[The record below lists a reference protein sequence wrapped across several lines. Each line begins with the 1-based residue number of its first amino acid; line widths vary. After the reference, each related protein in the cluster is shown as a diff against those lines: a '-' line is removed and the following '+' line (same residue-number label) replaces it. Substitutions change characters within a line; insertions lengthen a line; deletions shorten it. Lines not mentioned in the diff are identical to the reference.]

1 MLKMK
6 RFLKI
11 LILGAAVVSAAACSK
26 SRAEQ
31 MKLAE
36 KLQID
41 CTPEVLALVG
51 DQIPVDLAV
60 TYPDGYFHPK
70 AILEVTPVLVYAGGE
85 EQKGPTFTYQGEKV
99 LDNYK
104 VVAKTGGTVREH
116 FAFDYEEGMEQ
127 AYLELRG
134 VARYKDKEIAIP
146 AVKVADGTVVT
157 QLLAEAGGEYS
168 YKKDN
173 YQAVLHEQAE
183 GQVMYDY
190 NSAAIKGS
198 ELRSRSIKELQAA
211 LEAIGADP
219 RYTVK
224 GTSVVAYASPE
235 GGEAYNAK
243 LSDKRA
249 ASAQKA
255 WSKVTGEKAP
265 DNLEVRSIGQD
276 WEGFRE
282 AVENSDIEDKDLI
295 LRVLSMYSDPA
306 VRESEIK
313 NMSKV
318 YTEIN
323 KNVFPEL
330 RRARF
335 ITELDYQNFSDE
347 ELVELS
353 KQAIDV
359 LDEEGL
365 LRVAS
370 IADNASRKA
379 ELYEKAVQKY
389 ASDRARFN
397 LAALALDDRRPDAAA
412 KYLDAIKDQDADVLN
427 ARGVV
432 ELQRGDRKRAAEW
445 FRKAGTDE
453 ARVNL
458 GLVDLLDGNYD
469 AAARELE
476 GTRGVN
482 GAIASLLAG
491 RLDEAEARVTC
502 HCARAEYVRAIIAAR
517 KGDAEGVREH
527 LAGVEAKSK
536 ALYEKA
542 RKDVEFA
549 KFR

>member
-1 MLKMK
+1 MK
-6 RFLKI
+6 NIFKI
-11 LILGAAVVSAAACSK
+11 ILLGTAMVAAASCSK
-26 SRAEQ
+26 SLSEQ

-36 KLQID
+36 NVQIE

-51 DQIPVDLAV
+51 DQIPVDLTV

-70 AILEVTPVLVYAGGE
+70 AILEVTPVLVYGGGE
-85 EQKGPTFTYQGEKV
+85 EQKGPTFVYQGEKV
-99 LDNYK
+99 LDNFK
-104 VVAKTGGTVREH
+104 VVYKTGGTVKEH
-116 FAFDYEEGMEQ
+116 FAFNYADGVEQ

-146 AVKVADGTVVT
+146 AVKVADGTIVT
-157 QLLAEAGGEYS
+157 QRLAETEGYFS

-190 NSAAIKGS
+190 NSSTIKGS
-198 ELRSRSIKELQAA
+198 ELRSQSIKELQAA
-211 LEAIGADP
+211 LAAIEADP

-235 GGEAYNAK
+235 GGQAYNAK
-243 LSDKRA
+243 LSDQRA
-249 ASAQKA
+249 ASAEKA
-255 WSKVTGEKAP
+255 WSQVTGDKNAP

-282 AVENSDIEDKDLI
+282 AVAKSDIEDKALI

-306 VRESEIK
+306 VRENEIK

-335 ITELDYQNFSDE
+335 ITEMDYQNFTDE

-353 KQAIDV
+353 RSAIDL

-370 IADNASRKA
+370 ITTDASRKTV
-379 ELYEKAVQKY
+379 LYNKAVNKFD
-389 ASDRARFN
+389 SDRARFN
-397 LAALALDDRRPDAAA
+397 LAAMALDDERPDAAA
-412 KYLDAIKDQDADVLN
+412 RQLDAIKAQDADVLN

-432 ELQRGDRKRAAEW
+432 ELQRGDRKAAADW
-445 FRKAGTDE
+445 FRKAGTAE
-453 ARVNL
+453 SKANL
-458 GLVDLLDGNYD
+458 GLIELMEGRYD
-469 AAARELE
+469 AAAKQLA
-476 GTRGVN
+476 GTKGVN

-491 RLDEAEARVTC
+491 NLDEAEARVTC
-502 HCARAEYVRAIIAAR
+502 KCGHAEYVRAIIAAR
-517 KGDAEGVREH
+517 KGDADGVKTH
-527 LAGVEAKSK
+527 LANLEAKDK
-536 ALYEKA
+536 QLYEKS
-542 RKDVEFA
+542 RTDIEFA
-549 KFR
+549 KYR

>member
-1 MLKMK
+1 MHM
-6 RFLKI
+6 RNIFKI
-11 LILGAAVVSAAACSK
+11 LVLSAAVAVAAACSQ

-36 KLQID
+36 KLQVR

-51 DQIPVDLAV
+51 DKIPVDLTV

-70 AILEVTPVLVYAGGE
+70 ALLQVTPVLVYAGGE
-85 EQKGPTFTYQGEKV
+85 EQKGPTFVYQGEKV
-99 LDNYK
+99 MDNFK
-104 VVAKTGGTVREH
+104 VVPKSGGSVSEH
-116 FAFDYEEGMEQ
+116 FAFDYEEGVEQ
-127 AYLELRG
+127 AWLELRS
-134 VARYKDKEIAIP
+134 VASYNGRDIAVP
-146 AVKVADGTVVT
+146 AVKVADGTIVT
-157 QLLAEAGGEYS
+157 QLLADAGGAYS

-173 YQAVLHEQAE
+173 YQEVIHEQTE

-190 NSAAIKGS
+190 NSSTIKGS
-198 ELRSRSIKELQAA
+198 ELRSRSIRELQAA
-211 LEAIGADP
+211 LDAIGADP

-235 GGEAYNAK
+235 GGQAYNAK
-243 LSDKRA
+243 LSDQRA

-276 WEGFRE
+276 WEGFKE
-282 AVENSDIEDKDLI
+282 AVENSDLEDKDLI

-306 VRESEIK
+306 VRENEIK

-335 ITELDYQNFSDE
+335 ITEVDYQNFSDA

-353 KQAIDV
+353 QKAIDV

-370 IADNASRKA
+370 ISDDATRKA
-379 ELYEKAVQKY
+379 ELYEKAVQKFG
-389 ASDRARFN
+389 SDRARFN
-397 LAALALDDRRPDAAA
+397 LAALALDAARPDAASR
-412 KYLDAIKDQDADVLN
+412 YLSAIKESDADVLN
-427 ARGVV
+427 AKGVV
-432 ELQRGDRKRAAEW
+432 ELQRGDRKAAAEW
-445 FRKAGTDE
+445 FRKAGTPE
-453 ARVNL
+453 AKANL
-458 GLVDLLDGNYD
+458 GLLELLDGHYD
-469 AAARELE
+469 AAATQLK
-476 GTRGVN
+476 GTGGLN
-482 GAIASLLAG
+482 GALASLLAG
-491 RLDEAEARVTC
+491 RLDEAASRISC
-502 HCARAEYVRAIIAAR
+502 NCARAEYLRAVIAAR
-517 KGDAEGVREH
+517 KGDAAGVQKH
-527 LAGVEAKSK
+527 LANVEAKDK
-536 ALYEKA
+536 RLYEQS

>member
-1 MLKMK
+1 MK
-6 RFLKI
+6 NIFKIFL
-11 LILGAAVVSAAACSK
+11 LFAAVVVAASCGK

-36 KLQID
+36 NVQIT

-51 DQIPVDLAV
+51 DQIPVDLTV

-70 AILEVTPVLVYAGGE
+70 AILEVTPVLVYGGGE
-85 EQKGPTFTYQGEKV
+85 EQKGPTYIYQGEKV
-99 LDNYK
+99 LDNFT
-104 VVAKTGGTVREH
+104 VVPKTGDTVREK
-116 FAFDYEEGMEQ
+116 FAFNYAEGVEQ

-146 AVKVADGTVVT
+146 AVKVADGTIVT
-157 QLLAEAGGEYS
+157 QLLAETEGYYS

-173 YQAVLHEQAE
+173 YQAVLHEQTE

-190 NSAAIKGS
+190 NSSTIKGS
-198 ELRSRSIKELQAA
+198 ELRSQSIKELQAA
-211 LEAIGADP
+211 LAAIEADP
-219 RYTVK
+219 RYTVT

-235 GGEAYNAK
+235 GGQAYNAK
-243 LSDKRA
+243 LSDQRA
-249 ASAQKA
+249 ASAEKA
-255 WSKVTGEKAP
+255 WSQVTGDKNAP

-282 AVENSDIEDKDLI
+282 AVAKSDIEDKALI

-306 VRESEIK
+306 VRENEIK

-335 ITELDYQNFSDE
+335 ITEMDYQNFTDE

-353 KQAIDV
+353 RSAIDL

-370 IADNASRKA
+370 ITTDASRKTV
-379 ELYEKAVQKY
+379 LYNKAVNKFD
-389 ASDRARFN
+389 SDRARFN
-397 LAALALDDRRPDAAA
+397 LAAMALDDERPDAAA
-412 KYLDAIKDQDADVLN
+412 RQLDAIKAQDADVLN

-432 ELQRGDRKRAAEW
+432 ELQRGDNKAAAEW
-445 FRKAGTDE
+445 FRKAGTAE
-453 ARVNL
+453 SKANL
-458 GLVDLLDGNYD
+458 GLIDLMEGRYE
-469 AAARELE
+469 AAAKALA
-476 GTRGVN
+476 GTKGVN

-491 RLDEAEARVTC
+491 NLDEAESRVTC
-502 HCARAEYVRAIIAAR
+502 KCGHAEYVRAIIAAR
-517 KGDAEGVREH
+517 KGDADGVKTH
-527 LAGVEAKSK
+527 LANLEAKDK
-536 ALYEKA
+536 QLYEKS
-542 RKDVEFA
+542 RTDIEFA
-549 KFR
+549 KYR

>member
-1 MLKMK
+1 MK
-6 RFLKI
+6 NITKI
-11 LILGAAVVSAAACSK
+11 LLLCATVVVAAACGK

-36 KLQID
+36 KVQIT

-51 DQIPVDLAV
+51 DKIPVTLTV

-70 AILEVTPVLVYAGGE
+70 ATLEVTPVLVYSSGE

-104 VVAKTGGTVREH
+104 VVPKTGGTVREQ
-116 FAFDYEEGMEQ
+116 FAFDYEEGVEQ
-127 AYLELRG
+127 AHLELRG
-134 VARYKDKEIAIP
+134 VAGYNGKPIAIP
-146 AVKVADGTVVT
+146 AVKVADGTIVT
-157 QLLAEAGGEYS
+157 QLMASAHGSYS
-168 YKKDN
+168 YKKDD
-173 YQAVLHEQAE
+173 YQAVIHEQTE

-190 NSAAIKGS
+190 NSSTIKGS
-198 ELRSRSIKELQAA
+198 ELRSQSIRELQAA
-211 LEAIGADP
+211 LAQIEADP
-219 RYTVK
+219 RYTVT

-235 GGEAYNAK
+235 GGREYNAK
-243 LSDKRA
+243 LSDNRA
-249 ASAQKA
+249 ASAEKA
-255 WSKVTGEKAP
+255 WSKVTGDKNAP

-282 AVENSDIEDKDLI
+282 AIEKSDIEDKELI

-323 KNVFPEL
+323 KSVFPEL

-335 ITELDYQNFSDE
+335 ITEMDYQNFSDE
-347 ELVELS
+347 ELVEMS
-353 KQAIDV
+353 RQAVDV

-370 IADNASRKA
+370 ITEDPARKA
-379 ELYEKAVQKY
+379 ELYNKAVDKFG
-389 ASDRARFN
+389 SDRARFN
-397 LAALALDDRRPDAAA
+397 LAAMALDDERPDAAA
-412 KYLDAIKDQDADVLN
+412 KYLDGIKAQDADVQN
-427 ARGVV
+427 ARGVI
-432 ELQRGDRKRAAEW
+432 ELQRGDRKAAAEW
-445 FRKAGTDE
+445 FRKSGTPE
-453 ARVNL
+453 AKANL
-458 GLVDLLDGNYD
+458 GLLQLLDGNYD
-469 AAARELE
+469 AAAKQLE
-476 GTRGVN
+476 GTGGLN

-491 RLDEAEARVTC
+491 RLDEAEARITC
-502 HCARAEYVRAIIAAR
+502 HCGRAEYLRAIIAAR
-517 KGDAEGVREH
+517 RGDAAGVRSH
-527 LAGVEAKSK
+527 LAGVEAKDK
-536 ALYEKA
+536 RLYEQS

>member
-1 MLKMK
+1 MK
-6 RFLKI
+6 KIVRI
-11 LILGAAVVSAAACSK
+11 LILGAAVVAAAACSK

-36 KLQID
+36 KVQIV
-41 CTPEVLALVG
+41 CSPEVLALVG
-51 DQIPVDLAV
+51 DQIPVDLEV
-60 TYPDGYFHPK
+60 SYPDGYFHPK
-70 AILEVTPVLVYAGGE
+70 AILQVTPVLVYAGGE
-85 EQKGPTFTYQGEKV
+85 EVAGPTFTYQGEKV
-99 LDNYK
+99 LDNFK
-104 VVAKTGGTVREH
+104 VVAKSGGVVREH

-134 VARYKDKEIAIP
+134 VASFNGKEIAIP

-157 QLLAEAGGEYS
+157 QLLAEASGEYS

-190 NSAAIKGS
+190 NSSAIKGS

-219 RYTVK
+219 RYTVR

-235 GGEAYNAK
+235 GGESYNAK
-243 LSDKRA
+243 LSDQRA

-335 ITELDYQNFSDE
+335 ITELDYQNFTDD

-353 KQAIDV
+353 KQAVDV

-370 IADNASRKA
+370 ISDDAARKA

-397 LAALALDDRRPDAAA
+397 LACLALDDNRPDAAA
-412 KYLDAIKDQDADVLN
+412 KYLDAVKEQDAAVLN
-427 ARGVV
+427 AKGVV
-432 ELQRGDRKRAAEW
+432 ALQRGDRKEAAEW
-445 FRKAGTDE
+445 FRKAGTGE
-453 ARVNL
+453 ATANL
-458 GLVDLLDGNYD
+458 GVVELLNGNYD
-469 AAARELE
+469 KAAQLLE
-476 GTRGVN
+476 GTHGVN

-502 HCARAEYVRAIIAAR
+502 KCGRAEYVRAIIAAR
-517 KGDAEGVREH
+517 RGDAEGVRTH
-527 LAGVEAKSK
+527 LANLESKSK
-536 ALYEKA
+536 VLYERS

>member
-1 MLKMK
+1 MK
-6 RFLKI
+6 NIFKIFL
-11 LILGAAVVSAAACSK
+11 LFAAVVVVASCGK

-36 KLQID
+36 NVQIT

-51 DQIPVDLAV
+51 DQIPVELTV

-70 AILEVTPVLVYAGGE
+70 AILEVTPVLVYGGGE
-85 EQKGPTFTYQGEKV
+85 EQKGPTYIYQGEKV
-99 LDNYK
+99 LDNFT
-104 VVAKTGGTVREH
+104 VVPKTGDTVREK
-116 FAFDYEEGMEQ
+116 FAFNYAEGVEQ

-146 AVKVADGTVVT
+146 AVKVADGTIVT
-157 QLLAEAGGEYS
+157 QLLAETEGYYS

-173 YQAVLHEQAE
+173 YQAVLHEQTE

-190 NSAAIKGS
+190 NSSTIKGS
-198 ELRSRSIKELQAA
+198 ELRSQSIKELQAA
-211 LEAIGADP
+211 LAAIEADP
-219 RYTVK
+219 RYTVT

-235 GGEAYNAK
+235 GGQAYNAK
-243 LSDKRA
+243 LSDQRA
-249 ASAQKA
+249 ASAEKA
-255 WSKVTGEKAP
+255 WSQVTGDKNAP

-282 AVENSDIEDKDLI
+282 AVAKSDIEDKALI

-306 VRESEIK
+306 VRENEIK

-335 ITELDYQNFSDE
+335 ITEMDYQNFTDE

-353 KQAIDV
+353 RSAIDL

-370 IADNASRKA
+370 ITTDASRKTV
-379 ELYEKAVQKY
+379 LYNKAVNKFD
-389 ASDRARFN
+389 SDRARFN
-397 LAALALDDRRPDAAA
+397 LAAMALDDERPDAAA
-412 KYLDAIKDQDADVLN
+412 RQLDAIKAQDADVMN

-432 ELQRGDRKRAAEW
+432 ELQRGDRKAAADW
-445 FRKAGTDE
+445 FRKAGTAE
-453 ARVNL
+453 SKANL
-458 GLVDLLDGNYD
+458 GLIELMEGRYD
-469 AAARELE
+469 AAAKQLA
-476 GTRGVN
+476 GTKGVN

-491 RLDEAEARVTC
+491 NLDEAEARVTC
-502 HCARAEYVRAIIAAR
+502 KCGHAEYVRAIIAAR
-517 KGDAEGVREH
+517 KGDADGVKTH
-527 LAGVEAKSK
+527 LANLEAKDK
-536 ALYEKA
+536 QLYEKS
-542 RKDVEFA
+542 RTDIEFA
-549 KFR
+549 KYR

>member
-1 MLKMK
+1 MK
-6 RFLKI
+6 NITRI
-11 LILGAAVVSAAACSK
+11 LLLFATVVVAAACGK

-36 KLQID
+36 KVQID

-51 DQIPVDLAV
+51 DKIPVSLTV

-70 AILEVTPVLVYAGGE
+70 ATLQVTPVLVYSSGE

-104 VVAKTGGTVREH
+104 VVPKAGGTVREQ
-116 FAFDYEEGMEQ
+116 FAFDYEEGVEQ
-127 AYLELRG
+127 AHLELRG
-134 VARYKDKEIAIP
+134 VAGYNGKEIAIP
-146 AVKVADGTVVT
+146 AVKVADGTIVT
-157 QLLAEAGGEYS
+157 QLLASTHGTYS
-168 YKKDN
+168 YKKDD
-173 YQAVLHEQAE
+173 YQAVIHEQTE

-190 NSAAIKGS
+190 NSSTIKGS
-198 ELRSRSIKELQAA
+198 ELRSQSIKELQAA
-211 LEAIGADP
+211 LAQIEADP
-219 RYTVK
+219 RYTVT

-235 GGEAYNAK
+235 GGQEYNAK
-243 LSDKRA
+243 LSDNRA

-255 WSKVTGEKAP
+255 WGQVTSDKNAP

-282 AVENSDIEDKDLI
+282 AVQKSDIEDKELI

-323 KNVFPEL
+323 KSVFPEL

-335 ITELDYQNFSDE
+335 ITEMDYQNFSDE
-347 ELVELS
+347 ELVEMS
-353 KQAIDV
+353 RQAVDV

-370 IADNASRKA
+370 ITEDNARKE
-379 ELYEKAVQKY
+379 ELYKKAVDKFG
-389 ASDRARFN
+389 SDRARFN
-397 LAALALDDRRPDAAA
+397 LAAMALDDQRPDAAA
-412 KYLDAIKDQDADVLN
+412 KYLNAIKTQDADVQN

-432 ELQRGDRKRAAEW
+432 ELQRGDRKAAADW
-445 FRKAGTDE
+445 FRKAGTPE
-453 ARVNL
+453 AKANL
-458 GLVDLLDGNYD
+458 GLLQLLDGNYD
-469 AAARELE
+469 AAAKQLE
-476 GTRGVN
+476 GSDGLN

-491 RLDEAEARVTC
+491 RLDEADARVTC
-502 HCARAEYVRAIIAAR
+502 HCGRAEYVRAIIAAR
-517 KGDAEGVREH
+517 KGDAAGVRTH
-527 LAGVEAKSK
+527 LANVEAKDK
-536 ALYEKA
+536 RLYEQS
-542 RKDVEFA
+542 RTDVEFA
-549 KFR
+549 KYR

>member
-1 MLKMK
+1 MK
-6 RFLKI
+6 KIVRI
-11 LILGAAVVSAAACSK
+11 LILGAAVVAAAACSK

-36 KLQID
+36 KVQIV
-41 CTPEVLALVG
+41 CSPEVLALVG
-51 DQIPVDLAV
+51 DQIPVDLEV
-60 TYPDGYFHPK
+60 SYPDGYFHPK
-70 AILEVTPVLVYAGGE
+70 AILQVTPVLVYAGGE
-85 EQKGPTFTYQGEKV
+85 EVAGPTFTYQGEKV
-99 LDNYK
+99 LDNFK
-104 VVAKTGGTVREH
+104 VVAKSGGVVREH

-134 VARYKDKEIAIP
+134 VASFNGKEIAIP

-157 QLLAEAGGEYS
+157 QLLAEASGEYS
-168 YKKDN
+168 YKKAN

-190 NSAAIKGS
+190 NSSAIKGS

-219 RYTVK
+219 RYTVR

-235 GGEAYNAK
+235 GGESYNAK
-243 LSDKRA
+243 LSDQRA

-335 ITELDYQNFSDE
+335 ITELDYQNFTDDE
-347 ELVELS
+347 LIELS
-353 KQAIDV
+353 KQAVDV

-370 IADNASRKA
+370 ISDDAARKA

-397 LAALALDDRRPDAAA
+397 LACLALDDNRPDAAA
-412 KYLDAIKDQDADVLN
+412 KYLDAVKEQDAAVLN
-427 ARGVV
+427 AKGVV
-432 ELQRGDRKRAAEW
+432 ALQRGDRKEAAEW
-445 FRKAGTDE
+445 FRKAGTGE
-453 ARVNL
+453 ATANL
-458 GLVDLLDGNYD
+458 GVVELLNGNYD
-469 AAARELE
+469 KAAQLLE
-476 GTRGVN
+476 GTHGVN

-491 RLDEAEARVTC
+491 RLDEAEAHVTC
-502 HCARAEYVRAIIAAR
+502 KCGRAEYVRAIIAAR
-517 KGDAEGVREH
+517 RGDAEGVRTH
-527 LAGVEAKSK
+527 LANLESKSK
-536 ALYEKA
+536 VLYERS

>member
-1 MLKMK
+1 MK
-6 RFLKI
+6 NIFKIFL
-11 LILGAAVVSAAACSK
+11 LFAAVVVAASCGK

-36 KLQID
+36 NVQIT

-51 DQIPVDLAV
+51 DQIPVELTV

-70 AILEVTPVLVYAGGE
+70 AILEVTPVLVYGGGE
-85 EQKGPTFTYQGEKV
+85 EQKGPTYIYQGEKV
-99 LDNYK
+99 LDNFT
-104 VVAKTGGTVREH
+104 VVPKTGDTVREK
-116 FAFDYEEGMEQ
+116 FAFNYAEGVEQ

-146 AVKVADGTVVT
+146 AVKVADGTIVT
-157 QLLAEAGGEYS
+157 QLLAETEGYYS

-173 YQAVLHEQAE
+173 YQAVLHEQTE

-190 NSAAIKGS
+190 NSSTIKGS
-198 ELRSRSIKELQAA
+198 ELRSQSIKELQAA
-211 LEAIGADP
+211 LAAIEADP
-219 RYTVK
+219 RYTVT

-235 GGEAYNAK
+235 GGQAYNAK
-243 LSDKRA
+243 LSDQRA
-249 ASAQKA
+249 ASAEKA
-255 WSKVTGEKAP
+255 WSQVTGDKNAP

-282 AVENSDIEDKDLI
+282 AVAKSDIEDKALI

-306 VRESEIK
+306 VRENEIK

-335 ITELDYQNFSDE
+335 ITEMDYQNFTDE

-353 KQAIDV
+353 RSAIDL

-370 IADNASRKA
+370 ITTDASRKTV
-379 ELYEKAVQKY
+379 LYNKAVNKFD
-389 ASDRARFN
+389 SDRARFN
-397 LAALALDDRRPDAAA
+397 LAAMALDDERPDAAA
-412 KYLDAIKDQDADVLN
+412 RQLDGIKAQDADVLN

-432 ELQRGDRKRAAEW
+432 ELQRGDRKAAADW
-445 FRKAGTDE
+445 FRKAGTAE
-453 ARVNL
+453 SKANL
-458 GLVDLLDGNYD
+458 GLIDLMEGRYES
-469 AAARELE
+469 AAKQLA
-476 GTRGVN
+476 GTKGVN

-491 RLDEAEARVTC
+491 NLAEAEARVTC
-502 HCARAEYVRAIIAAR
+502 KCGHAEYVRAVIAAR
-517 KGDAEGVREH
+517 KGDADGVKAH
-527 LAGVEAKSK
+527 LANVEAKDK
-536 ALYEKA
+536 KLYEQS
-542 RKDVEFA
+542 RTDIEFA
-549 KFR
+549 KYR

>member
-1 MLKMK
+1 MK
-6 RFLKI
+6 NIFKIFL
-11 LILGAAVVSAAACSK
+11 LFAAVVVAASCGK

-36 KLQID
+36 NVQIT

-51 DQIPVDLAV
+51 DQIPVELTV

-70 AILEVTPVLVYAGGE
+70 AILEVTPVLVYGGGE
-85 EQKGPTFTYQGEKV
+85 EQKGPTYIYQGEKV
-99 LDNYK
+99 LDNFT
-104 VVAKTGGTVREH
+104 VVPKTGDTVREK
-116 FAFDYEEGMEQ
+116 FAFNYAEGVEQ

-146 AVKVADGTVVT
+146 AVKVADGTIVT
-157 QLLAEAGGEYS
+157 QLLAETEGYYS

-173 YQAVLHEQAE
+173 YQAVLHEQTE

-190 NSAAIKGS
+190 NSSTIKGS
-198 ELRSRSIKELQAA
+198 ELRSQSIKELQAA
-211 LEAIGADP
+211 LAAIEADP
-219 RYTVK
+219 RYTVT

-235 GGEAYNAK
+235 GGQAYNAK
-243 LSDKRA
+243 LSDQRA
-249 ASAQKA
+249 ASAEKA
-255 WSKVTGEKAP
+255 WSQVTGDKNAP

-282 AVENSDIEDKDLI
+282 AVAKSDIEDKALI

-306 VRESEIK
+306 VRENEIK

-335 ITELDYQNFSDE
+335 ITEMDYQNFTDE

-353 KQAIDV
+353 RSAIDL

-370 IADNASRKA
+370 ITTDASRKTV
-379 ELYEKAVQKY
+379 LYNKAVNKFD
-389 ASDRARFN
+389 SDRARFN
-397 LAALALDDRRPDAAA
+397 LAAMALDDERPDAAA
-412 KYLDAIKDQDADVLN
+412 RQLDAIKAQDADVLN

-432 ELQRGDRKRAAEW
+432 ELQRGDRKAAADW
-445 FRKAGTDE
+445 FRKAGTAE
-453 ARVNL
+453 SKANL
-458 GLVDLLDGNYD
+458 GLIELMEGRYD
-469 AAARELE
+469 AAAKQLA
-476 GTRGVN
+476 GTKGVN

-491 RLDEAEARVTC
+491 NIDEAEARVTC
-502 HCARAEYVRAIIAAR
+502 KCGHAEYVRAIIAAR
-517 KGDAEGVREH
+517 KGDADGVKTH
-527 LAGVEAKSK
+527 LANLEAKDK
-536 ALYEKA
+536 QLYEKS
-542 RKDVEFA
+542 RTDIEFA
-549 KFR
+549 KYR